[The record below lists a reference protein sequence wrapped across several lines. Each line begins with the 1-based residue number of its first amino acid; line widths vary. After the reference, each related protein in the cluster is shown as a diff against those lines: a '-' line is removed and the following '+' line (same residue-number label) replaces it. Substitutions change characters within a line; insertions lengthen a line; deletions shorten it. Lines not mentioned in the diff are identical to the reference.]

1 MIVAKYVLSILMV
14 AFTSFCGYLLAKK
27 YRKKKEFYIQFSLF
41 NERFI
46 TELSYFRRPILQF
59 IHSYAYK
66 GEFLFFLNAYLELN
80 DKSNAHLQS
89 ITEHAAF
96 YFLTFDE
103 KAMLINYFS
112 MLGKG
117 DSHSQ
122 KSYFSSIKDFLNKA
136 ENQAIENCK
145 KYETLYLKLGFL
157 FGVLIIILII

>member
-1 MIVAKYVLSILMV
+1 MAKYVLCILVV
-14 AFTSFCGYLLAKK
+14 AFTSVCGFLLAKK
-27 YRKKKEFYIQFSLF
+27 YRKKKEFYIQFSIF

-66 GEFLFFLNAYLELN
+66 GEFLYFLNGYLELN
-80 DKSNAHLQS
+80 DKTNTHLQF
-89 ITEHAAF
+89 IVDNATF
-96 YFLTFDE
+96 YFLTPDE

-112 MLGKG
+112 MIGKG

-122 KSYFSSIKDFLNKA
+122 KSYFSSMKDLLNKA

-145 KYETLYLKLGFL
+145 KYQTLYLKLGFL
-157 FGVLIIILII
+157 FGVFIIILIL

>member
-1 MIVAKYVLSILMV
+1 MAKYVLCILIV

-27 YRKKKEFYIQFSLF
+27 YRQRKQFYIQFSIF

-46 TELSYFRRPILQF
+46 TELSYFRRPIMQF

-66 GEFLFFLNAYLELN
+66 GEFLYFLTEYLSLN
-80 DKSNAHLQS
+80 DKTNTHLQS
-89 ITEHAAF
+89 IVDNAVF
-96 YFLTFDE
+96 YFLTSDE

-157 FGVLIIILII
+157 FGVLIIILIL